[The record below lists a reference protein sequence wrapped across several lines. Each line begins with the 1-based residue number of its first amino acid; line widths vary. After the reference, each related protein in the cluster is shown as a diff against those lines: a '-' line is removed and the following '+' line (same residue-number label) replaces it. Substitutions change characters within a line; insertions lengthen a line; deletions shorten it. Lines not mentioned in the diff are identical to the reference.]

1 MKPKYGT
8 NVNLLLT
15 ICIINDTDSFVYEIK
30 TEHFYADMK
39 GMKEHYDMSVY
50 SKESG
55 LYDEEN
61 KKVIGKFKDEP
72 PDEVMLYI
80 QN

>member
-1 MKPKYGT
+1 MDDFHFNIMKPKYGT
-8 NVNLLLT
+8 NINLLMT

-39 GMKEHYDMSVY
+39 GIKEHYDMSLY

-61 KKVIGKFKDEP
+61 KKVKNNWK
-72 PDEVMLYI
+72 V
-80 QN
+80 